1 MCPVADTRSEVSGIG
16 GSDLVHAVKRDRRV
30 ERTRR
35 AILDAFRNLVLTRG
49 YDTIS
54 VRDIVDSAGV
64 GRSTFYEHFDDKD
77 DLFRESL
84 HPLLSVLA
92 DAIGDRRDLERL
104 HGVIAHFGHNRRL
117 ARIMLAGPGRRLMA
131 RFLSELIE
139 NQLTVL
145 ARQTRGAKP
154 MVPLRLIA
162 THLAEAQLG
171 LIEAWMFAKTA
182 CASDAVA
189 NALQASATASVAAL
203 LARKA
208 T

>member
-1 MCPVADTRSEVSGIG
+1 M
-16 GSDLVHAVKRDRRV
+16 KRDRRV

-35 AILDAFRNLVLTRG
+35 AILDAFRELVLTRG
-49 YDTIS
+49 YDAIS
-54 VRDIVDSAGV
+54 VRDIVETAGV

-77 DLFRESL
+77 GLFQASL

-92 DAIGDRRDLERL
+92 EAIGDGPHLERL
-104 HGVIAHFGHNRRL
+104 QMVIAHFGHNRRL

-139 NQLTVL
+139 NRLMVM

-171 LIEAWMFAKTA
+171 LIEAWMFAKVA
-182 CASDAVA
+182 CAPEAVA
-189 NALQASATASVAAL
+189 HALQASASASAAAL

-208 T
+208 A